1 MKTVREILQLSTS
14 HLEKCGIRNSRRQA
28 EEVMSNALE
37 MPRMDLYMQIDRP
50 LTEKEI
56 DSCRAALKRRSER
69 EPPQYIRGLVEFYHC
84 TFKVCP
90 DVLIPRQETEILVDQ
105 IAKSLKNENSP
116 VLWDIC
122 CGSGCI
128 GIALKKEFP
137 DLKVVLSDL
146 SKEAL
151 LVAEENANGN
161 QTEVELLNGDLLA
174 PFEGRKA
181 DYVICNP
188 PYISEQEYTALDP
201 EVREYEPRMALV
213 AGAKG
218 FEFYQRLATEL
229 PQYLNNGATVW
240 LEIGATQGQGVKEI
254 FNESCWKEFEIKQDW
269 AGHDRFVQVKFA

>member
-1 MKTVREILQLSTS
+1 M
-14 HLEKCGIRNSRRQA
+14 
-28 EEVMSNALE
+28 
-37 MPRMDLYMQIDRP
+37 
-50 LTEKEI
+50 
-56 DSCRAALKRRSER
+56 
-69 EPPQYIRGLVEFYHC
+69 
-84 TFKVCP
+84 
-90 DVLIPRQETEILVDQ
+90 
-105 IAKSLKNENSP
+105 
-116 VLWDIC
+116 
-122 CGSGCI
+122 
-128 GIALKKEFP
+128 
-137 DLKVVLSDL
+137 LSDL